1 MLIHQQ
7 FLTLRRTVHCLPP
20 YFNPRLTNPLLL
32 QLFLL
37 SFQYPAKTYLVMNLV
52 VQDGKLKAI
61 VKKEK
66 KKCKLSVEKHA
77 VSVVSEVSCIERCS
91 YSDCVVSEG

>member
-1 MLIHQQ
+1 
-7 FLTLRRTVHCLPP
+7 
-20 YFNPRLTNPLLL
+20 
-32 QLFLL
+32 
-37 SFQYPAKTYLVMNLV
+37 MNLV

>member
-1 MLIHQQ
+1 
-7 FLTLRRTVHCLPP
+7 
-20 YFNPRLTNPLLL
+20 
-32 QLFLL
+32 
-37 SFQYPAKTYLVMNLV
+37 MNLV

-91 YSDCVVSEG
+91 YSDLLYQEAKKLEINHRSASP